1 LTLSATNIEGL
12 FVHSPQTHL
21 DERGTFFESF
31 RRDEIRAA
39 SGFDFQVA
47 QLNTS
52 SSGRGVIRGIHFK
65 QSPPG
70 QAKFVSVVRGAVI
83 DVVID
88 LRSSSASFGLWQSFE
103 LNAEN
108 RLSLLIGHG
117 LGHSFLSL
125 EEGTVVQYL
134 CDSFY
139 EPELEHSLNPV
150 QSGIP
155 WDSLAR
161 PHGIVNY
168 TISQRD
174 LASPGLTDNLP
185 GLPS

>member
-1 LTLSATNIEGL
+1 MTLSTTSIEGL
-12 FVHSPQTHL
+12 FVHAPQTHQ
-21 DERGTFFESF
+21 DERGLFFESF
-31 RRDEIRAA
+31 RRDEISAV

-52 SSGRGVIRGIHFK
+52 SSRRGVIRGIHFK

-88 LRSSSASFGLWQSFE
+88 LRRSSSSFGLWQSFE
-103 LNAEN
+103 LNEEN
-108 RLSLLIGHG
+108 RHSLVIGHG

-125 EEGTVVQYL
+125 EEGTVIQYL

-139 EPELEHSLNPV
+139 EPDLEHSLNPL
-150 QSGIP
+150 QSGIA
-155 WDSLAR
+155 WDSLAK
-161 PHGIVNY
+161 PHGIVNF
-168 TISQRD
+168 TVSQRD
-174 LASPGLTDNLP
+174 LAAPGFSQNLP